1 MEKLTEDQASD
12 LLSLVQSNAST
23 DAKVNAISTAKS
35 AVKRNNVPDACV
47 PLLFEMAR
55 ITMVSSQAVLVHAGF
70 STLNHLLTRLTTQE
84 PKHIERQAKH
94 TLPLVMDK
102 MGDLKERNR
111 DMATQCLTTFWRA
124 ASPEVERFVKNQG
137 LVGKN
142 SRAKETSMHWIV
154 QVRLNERFEKTPY

>member
-1 MEKLTEDQASD
+1 MEKVTEDQAAE

-23 DAKVNAISTAKS
+23 DTKVNQINLVKS
-35 AVKRNNVPDACV
+35 AIKRNHVPDACV
-47 PLLFEMAR
+47 PTLFEISR
-55 ITMVSSQAVLVHAGF
+55 ITMQSQQAQLAQVGF

-84 PKHIERQAKH
+84 VRHIEKQAKH

-102 MGDLKERNR
+102 MGDVKERNR
-111 DMATQCLTTFWRA
+111 DLASACLTTFWRG

-154 QVRLNERFEKTPY
+154 AVSFNKGHPR